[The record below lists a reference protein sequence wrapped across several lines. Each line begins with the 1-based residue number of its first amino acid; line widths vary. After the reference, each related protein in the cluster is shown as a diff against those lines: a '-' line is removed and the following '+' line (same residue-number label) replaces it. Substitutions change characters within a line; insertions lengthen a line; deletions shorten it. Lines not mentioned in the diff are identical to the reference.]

1 MSSPLGMIKG
11 WQKLGER
18 WLRGIDGHVGWKP
31 RRGVNTRWSCL
42 PHTSSHIYSFRVTC
56 LPFCSSNSEGL
67 PITGTH
73 SLPTK
78 RAWHFSNQAGHSVMH
93 KLSDAGRK
101 FSFPIEMAS
110 VILAQSHQL
119 IPCPREE
126 TSLQRARMRL
136 KKNQKGGGGMKEE
149 RGDGGGDDSGDI
161 IWVPGPHHSWP
172 APYLNSFIKTNIFLF
187 LT

>member
-1 MSSPLGMIKG
+1 MIKG

-136 KKNQKGGGGMKEE
+136 KTIKKAEE
-149 RGDGGGDDSGDI
+149 E
-161 IWVPGPHHSWP
+161 
-172 APYLNSFIKTNIFLF
+172 
-187 LT
+187 